1 VTAGLGPPAKEERSG
16 PHHTD
21 RSAPTGTSTVTAEG
35 LGVASIG
42 NPADIGRARHVVE
55 GLRRH
60 RWGARL
66 GCPMGCPLG
75 WHEPPCAV
83 DSDIDDA
90 ADYDESGIFTAP
102 DGEPRLTSLRLWR
115 EGRVA

>member
-1 VTAGLGPPAKEERSG
+1 
-16 PHHTD
+16 
-21 RSAPTGTSTVTAEG
+21 
-35 LGVASIG
+35 
-42 NPADIGRARHVVE
+42 
-55 GLRRH
+55 
-60 RWGARL
+60 
-66 GCPMGCPLG
+66 MGCPLG

-102 DGEPRLTSLRLWR
+102 DGEPRMTSLRLWR